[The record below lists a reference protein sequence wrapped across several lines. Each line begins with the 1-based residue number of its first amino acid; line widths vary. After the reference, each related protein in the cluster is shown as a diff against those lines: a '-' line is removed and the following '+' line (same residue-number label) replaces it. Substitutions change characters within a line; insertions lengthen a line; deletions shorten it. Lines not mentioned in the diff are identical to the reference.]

1 MYLLSP
7 LSFPAIAYMGS
18 LGSFLHMYISG
29 SGKDLSKSY
38 IKTLGLVFC
47 VYFLKYLPQ
56 NAVTQQP
63 QGPSSETMTVALC
76 LHSILPMYW
85 GWPSD
90 EMPKKLFSYSVI
102 FIFQGSNSLQFLL
115 FDCPPVPSSSLY
127 PYVLS
132 VFIIIISCKLLCQY
146 LDLGFSWEKEIRSK
160 IPLKR

>member
-1 MYLLSP
+1 MVVAAEMYLLSP

-63 QGPSSETMTVALC
+63 QGPSSETMIVALC
-76 LHSILPMYW
+76 LHSILPMY
-85 GWPSD
+85 
-90 EMPKKLFSYSVI
+90 
-102 FIFQGSNSLQFLL
+102 
-115 FDCPPVPSSSLY
+115 
-127 PYVLS
+127 
-132 VFIIIISCKLLCQY
+132 
-146 LDLGFSWEKEIRSK
+146 
-160 IPLKR
+160 